1 MNKIVEAIHQHP
13 NRVFI
18 GFLAI
23 HAAVWT
29 ALPTLYFI
37 NLPLDLIEGLLYGRE
52 WQLGYDKLPP
62 LPWWMLDATYRIFGP
77 DLFFYA
83 LSQATVIAA
92 FALIWVMARQL
103 VGPVG
108 ALVAVL
114 LIDGLHYFTFTAPK
128 FNHDVIQLPF
138 WAMTGFAYWAAMR
151 RGRTCDWALLGFGL
165 GMALWAKYFV
175 VVQAVPLL
183 LFTVFDREARK
194 SFATPGPWLAI
205 VVALAVMAPHLV
217 WLVQNDFLP
226 LSYAEARAVQ
236 FTKASDYLV
245 KPAGFL
251 LSQLAFLLPSLFIAA
266 PYLRNDVR
274 VPKMAAK
281 SELEMLANG
290 FDRRIVTVLAF
301 GPAVMLVLLSLLTG
315 RDAVPLWG
323 YPLWLFLGLW
333 TVLNARL
340 LERVT
345 LWRIVFLWGIIF
357 IAMATAFVIHYGV
370 APRFIPHY
378 TAVMYPGDKL
388 GTEMSRRFRGLT
400 GRPLAYV
407 IGPMWE
413 GGNIA
418 HYAPEH
424 PRVLV
429 DGSPRRA
436 PWIDLGDVRARGA
449 IVVWPVLNT
458 EQDRSAEILP
468 VPYRAVADGA
478 QVQPSLTLPM
488 HLGAGSRRIGWAVL
502 WPRSPRSSK

>member
-1 MNKIVEAIHQHP
+1 MHQITGAIRRHP
-13 NRVFI
+13 TRIFVA
-18 GFLAI
+18 FLVI

-52 WQLGYDKLPP
+52 WQWGYDKLPP
-62 LPWWMLDATYRIFGP
+62 LPWWMLEATYRIFGP

-83 LSQATVIAA
+83 LSQATVVAA

-138 WAMTGFAYWAAMR
+138 WAMTGLAYWAAMR
-151 RGRTCDWALLGFGL
+151 KGRTVHWVLLGFSVGVT
-165 GMALWAKYFV
+165 LWAKYFV
-175 VVQAVPLL
+175 VVQAIPLV
-183 LFTVFDREARK
+183 LFALFDRDARK
-194 SFATPGPWLAI
+194 RLGTPGPWLAI
-205 VVALAVMAPHLV
+205 MVAMAVMAPHLI

-226 LSYAEARAVQ
+226 FGYAEARAAQ
-236 FTKASDYLV
+236 FKKATDYLV

-251 LSQLAFLLPSLFIAA
+251 LSQVGFLLPSLLIAT
-266 PYLRNDVR
+266 PYLRNDVHA
-274 VPKMAAK
+274 PETAEK
-281 SELEMLANG
+281 SELEMLASE
-290 FDRRIVTVLAF
+290 FDRRIVTLLAF
-301 GPAVMLVLLSLLTG
+301 GPAAMIVLLSLLTG
-315 RDAVPLWG
+315 RNAVALWG

-333 TVLNARL
+333 IVLNARL

-345 LWRIVFLWGIIF
+345 LWRIVLLWGVIF
-357 IAMATAFVIHYGV
+357 VGTAIAFVIHYDV
-370 APRFIPHY
+370 SQRFKPLDS
-378 TAVMYPGDKL
+378 AVMYPGDKL
-388 GTEMSRRFRGLT
+388 GAEMSRRFREIT

-413 GGNIA
+413 AGNIA

-429 DGSPRRA
+429 DGAPRRT
-436 PWIDLGDVRARGA
+436 PWIDLADVRTRGA
-449 IVVWPVLNT
+449 IVVWPVGST
-458 EQDRSAEILP
+458 EMDKSAEMLP
-468 VPYRAVADGA
+468 VAYHAIANGA
-478 QVQPSLTLPM
+478 QIQPSLTLPL
-488 HLGAGSRRIGWAVL
+488 HLGAGLKGIGWAVL
-502 WPRSPRSSK
+502 RPQPPTP